1 MTSTQTSNPLTAT
14 IAGLRD
20 LLHPRAPIGQ
30 LTAQDRLDGM
40 TCLITGANS
49 GLGLGTARL
58 LAGLGARLILACRS
72 GIPQTAEL
80 LKRETG
86 NPNIEMVRLD
96 LADFAAIDR
105 CCAELRE
112 KGVRLDRV
120 ILNAGVVPPQAMRTA
135 QGYEMMFG
143 VHFLGNMRFVLG
155 LLRDGTIP
163 NRVFADAGAPAGTG
177 AGART
182 GARIPRIVCV
192 GSELHRSAAPIDMA
206 TLGQFVEYGTMG
218 SMKQYGHSKLAMML
232 FCRELMQRLQP
243 DGEVRVAVHYL
254 CPGPV
259 DSNIARGTPA
269 VFKPLL
275 NVVKRMLFAAPEKA
289 AEPAVY
295 LTAAQA
301 IEGRT
306 DIYLHLMSRKEPA
319 EPTGDAA
326 LRQQVWDAGLRML
339 QMDGV

>member
-1 MTSTQTSNPLTAT
+1 MTPTPTRTQTSNPLTAT
-14 IAGLRD
+14 LAGLRD
-20 LLHPRAPIGQ
+20 LLRPRAPIGQ
-30 LTAQDRLDGM
+30 LSPQDRLDGM

-49 GLGLGTARL
+49 GLGLGTARI

-72 GIPQTAEL
+72 GIPETAEL

-86 NPNIEMVRLD
+86 NPHIEMVRLD

-105 CCAELRE
+105 CCAELRDR
-112 KGVRLDRV
+112 GVKLDRV
-120 ILNAGVVPPQAMRTA
+120 ILNAGVVPPKAIRTA
-135 QGYEMMFG
+135 QGFEMMFG

-163 NRVFADAGAPAGTG
+163 NEAFALAGANAPGG
-177 AGART
+177 
-182 GARIPRIVCV
+182 IPRIVCV
-192 GSELHRSAAPIDMA
+192 GSELHRSAAPIDLA
-206 TLGQFVEYGTMG
+206 TLGQFVEYDTMG
-218 SMKQYGHSKLAMML
+218 SMKQYGHSKLAMLM

-243 DGEVRVAVHYL
+243 DGRIQVAVHYL

-275 NVVKRMLFAAPEKA
+275 NVVKRLLFASPEKA
-289 AEPAVY
+289 AEPVVY

-306 DIYLHLMSRKEPA
+306 DIYLHLMSRKAPA
-319 EPTGDAA
+319 EPTDDAA
-326 LRQQVWDAGLRML
+326 LRRQVWDAGLRML
-339 QMDGV
+339 EMEGV